1 MQWSVFQFA
10 LGRVARRLNR
20 FRGGDVLALVVVPM
34 LMLGLRGKAA
44 EFCIGPTDGWV
55 KPQFFDRQAAANLP
69 DASDDEHWLLWER
82 QINVPQ
88 NATFSHSIRQILTSA
103 GVQKDA
109 TLKIDF
115 NPSYQ
120 ALTLHWVHVWRG
132 GEPLDRLDAKQVK
145 IVQQERDI
153 DEYLLNG
160 EKSAVLVL
168 DDVRIGDII
177 DYAYSLTGTNPVL
190 GGQFCDDF
198 PVQLAQPAER
208 LFTRLLWP
216 VQRHLYVKD
225 HGCTGQPAVVPG
237 KELME
242 YKWDVR
248 QAPGM
253 PLEDSLPAWY
263 DPQPWVQL
271 SEFKTWAEVNQWATA
286 LFTVD
291 ASCSPELASQI
302 AAWKQI
308 GGQEQQV
315 LTVLQFVQE
324 QVRYFG
330 IEIGSSAT
338 KPANPS
344 VVFARRF
351 GDCKDKSLL
360 FVTILRALGMQAWPV
375 LVNATETRAI
385 ADWQPTAGAFDHCIA
400 VVQCDGQ
407 VYWVDPTMNYQRGP
421 LAAHYLPDYQRG
433 LVIRP
438 RTATLAVIPHS
449 TGLPLTT
456 TTEYFGLHG
465 KTEPAELKV
474 VSLAEGRDAEILREL
489 FATNKRS
496 DIEKTDTHY
505 YSVRYPGIA
514 MTAPIDFEDDQQL
527 NRVQTTEYFSIANAW
542 TQSDQARKYRCEF
555 YPVGIAARLR
565 KPVDVNRTLP
575 LGINFPEHQ
584 ILRTE
589 VTLPEAWP
597 AETEEKEVSDP
608 AFMFRTARRCAGKSL
623 VMAYEYQS
631 LADAVSAEQASQTVD
646 HINEASQLL
655 GNALSWK

>member
-1 MQWSVFQFA
+1 MQ
-10 LGRVARRLNR
+10 
-20 FRGGDVLALVVVPM
+20 
-34 LMLGLRGKAA
+34 GKAA
-44 EFCIGPTDGWV
+44 EFSIGPTDGWV
-55 KPQFFDRQAAANLP
+55 KPQFFDRQAATTLV
-69 DASDDEHWLLWER
+69 DASDDDHLLLLER
-82 QINVPQ
+82 QIDVSR
-88 NATFSHSIRQILTSA
+88 NATFFHSIRQILTSA
-103 GVQKDA
+103 GVQNDA

-120 ALTLHWVHVWRG
+120 ALKLHWAHVWRG
-132 GEPLDRLDAKQVK
+132 GEPLDRLDANQVK
-145 IVQQERDI
+145 VVQQERDI
-153 DEYLLNG
+153 DQYLLNG

-177 DYAYSLTGTNPVL
+177 DYAYSLTGTNPVF
-190 GGQFCDDF
+190 GGHFSAAV
-198 PVQLAQPAER
+198 PVQFEQPAER
-208 LFTRLLWP
+208 LFTRVLWP
-216 VQRHLYVKD
+216 VQRHLYAKD
-225 HGCTGQPAVVPG
+225 HGCAVQPLVVPG
-237 KELME
+237 KELVE
-242 YKWDVR
+242 YAWDLR

-286 LFTVD
+286 LFTAD
-291 ASCSPELASQI
+291 APGSPELASQI
-302 AAWKQI
+302 AAWRQI
-308 GGQEQQV
+308 GGHEQQV
-315 LTVLQFVQE
+315 LAVLQFVQE

-330 IEIGSSAT
+330 IEIGSSAIR
-338 KPANPS
+338 PANPS
-344 VVFARRF
+344 VVFGRRF

-360 FVTILRALGMQAWPV
+360 FVTILRALGIQAWPV
-375 LVNATETRAI
+375 LVNATATRAI

-433 LVIRP
+433 LVIKP
-438 RTATLAVIPHS
+438 GITTLAVIPHN

-456 TTEYFGLHG
+456 TTEHFVLHG

-474 VSLAEGRDAEILREL
+474 VSVAEGRDAEILREL

-496 DIEKTDTHY
+496 DIEKTDTHF
-505 YSVRYPGIA
+505 YSGVYPGITL
-514 MTAPIDFEDDQQL
+514 TAPVDFADDQQQ

-542 TQSDQARKYRCEF
+542 TQSDRARKYRCEF
-555 YPVGIAARLR
+555 YPAGLAALLR
-565 KPVDVNRTLP
+565 KPVDVDRTLP
-575 LGINFPEHQ
+575 LGIDHPQHQ

-597 AETEEKEVSDP
+597 PETEEKTVSDS
-608 AFMFRTARRCAGKSL
+608 AFTFREARRCAGKSL

-631 LADAVSAEQASQTVD
+631 LTDAVPAEQASQTVD
-646 HINEASQLL
+646 HINEAEQLL
-655 GNALSWK
+655 GHALSWQ